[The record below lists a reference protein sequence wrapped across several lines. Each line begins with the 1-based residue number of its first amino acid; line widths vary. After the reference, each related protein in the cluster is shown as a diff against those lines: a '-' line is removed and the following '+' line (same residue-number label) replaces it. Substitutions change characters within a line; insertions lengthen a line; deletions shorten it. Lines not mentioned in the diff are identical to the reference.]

1 MDALSK
7 YAQFLTRSQAP
18 VMMDDGGVIMQLYRK
33 KPKLETDMSFEGAEI
48 GVPLPK
54 AEIPKQQISPPKDL
68 DVSEI
73 VEMAVRQP
81 ESKASILDRY
91 RSDFGTIYEM
101 AKPDPA
107 RVQKIDQSLEE
118 IRSKSRQRVQ
128 RPDFD
133 AIRAKYEEQGP
144 GDWELSDYLK
154 AALLS
159 VLPAMTGAALG
170 GAAGAAGAAPASAK
184 GMEYALRSR
193 EEAKKKGK
201 DSADKAIQTALDIYK
216 ADQDMAGKELKMLL
230 DRADL
235 EIKLEGK
242 LSEPTRKILE
252 QALSSFGSIEA
263 SLYGTEMRDRSTQEG
278 QLGQQAMAADR
289 IEAQR
294 EAKGYELGL
303 QKEQREADRALKK
316 EQADADRALKKELA
330 DADRAARERMAKQRA
345 AQQAKGKA
353 EKPPTAGQGAAAGYA
368 QRAKK
373 ANEILEM
380 YEKTMN
386 FDPTSGK
393 AWVIGNLIPDSMQN
407 VFKTSDQQKYDA
419 ARRDFLQAILR
430 DETGAAIA
438 AFEEAGK
445 DKVLFLQPGERYQ
458 DVQKIKAQ
466 ARRAAIAALEGK
478 AGEKAMEA
486 AKTSG
491 PEIKRDPRVQKMADE
506 NGISYGEARQYYLDK
521 GFTLKEE

>member
-7 YAQFLTRSQAP
+7 LAERLSGRPAP
-18 VMMDDGGVIMQLYRK
+18 IMMDDGGAIFQMYRK
-33 KPKLETDMSFEGAEI
+33 KPRLETDISFEGSEI
-48 GVPLPK
+48 NVPLPK
-54 AEIPKQQISPPKDL
+54 AEIPKQQISQPMDL
-68 DVSEI
+68 EPSEI
-73 VEMAVRQP
+73 VEMAVREP
-81 ESKASILDRY
+81 ESKASILDRLY
-91 RSDFGTIYEM
+91 GNWGTTLEY
-101 AKPDPA
+101 AKPQQADMDRIRGTLDEVRTA
-107 RVQKIDQSLEE
+107 ARRRVQA
-118 IRSKSRQRVQ
+118 
-128 RPDFD
+128 PDFD
-133 AIRAKYEEQGP
+133 AIRAKYEEEGP
-144 GDWELSDYLK
+144 GDWQMSDYLK
-154 AALLS
+154 AALIS
-159 VLPAMTGAALG
+159 ALPALAGGLVGGTGGA
-170 GAAGAAGAAPASAK
+170 AAGAAGGQK
-184 GMEYALRSR
+184 GIELALRSR

-201 DSADKAIQTALDIYK
+201 DRADKEIQTALDIYK
-216 ADQDMAGKELKMLL
+216 AEQSAQGKELEMLVNQ
-230 DRADL
+230 AKL
-235 EIKLEGK
+235 EIMAQGK
-242 LSEPTRKILE
+242 LSEPTQKML
-252 QALSSFGSIEA
+252 QAMMTQMTDAELQAF
-263 SLYGTEMRDRSTQEG
+263 GTEMRDRSTQEG
-278 QLGQQAMAADR
+278 QLGQQAIAADK
-289 IEAQR
+289 IEAGR

-303 QKEQREADRALKK
+303 EKEQREADRAFKK
-316 EQADADRALKKELA
+316 EQQEADRALRKELA
-330 DADRAARERMAKQRA
+330 DADRAARERMARQKA
-345 AQQAKGKA
+345 AQQSKAKS

-380 YEKTMN
+380 YEKTLN

-521 GFTLKEE
+521 GFKLKEE